1 MSRAPLN
8 NACLHKPIS
17 AIQQSLY
24 FLSLSCLLSPA
35 FLRPLA
41 PSLARSTWL
50 ACFLALAVF
59 SRCLSD
65 IFLRSLTVAHAR
77 TVSLFVS
84 LAHSLAR
91 MLTPSL
97 TARMLTRSLTRFLRH
112 SLFFG
117 VRAPSVAVSHSKRE
131 REREREC
138 GCLSQQER
146 EREREREW
154 VSLTARKGGVSHSK
168 ALWNDRHISGRI
180 SGGRPSALDAI
191 VAKVSF
197 FTRKGKVDGAVG
209 SVLAT

>member
-77 TVSLFVS
+77 TLSLFVS

-91 MLTPSL
+91 MLTPSH
-97 TARMLTRSLTRFLRH
+97 AH
-112 SLFFG
+112 SLAHSLSPSLSLFR
-117 VRAPSVAVSHSKRE
+117 RARP
-131 REREREC
+131 EC

-146 EREREREW
+146 ERERERVW
-154 VSLTARKGGVSHSK
+154 VSLTARERERERERVGVSHSTQRGC
-168 ALWNDRHISGRI
+168 LSQQGT
-180 SGGRPSALDAI
+180 LE
-191 VAKVSF
+191 
-197 FTRKGKVDGAVG
+197 
-209 SVLAT
+209 